1 MTGGTTVLVVDDEK
15 KIREI
20 LVSYL
25 EAYGYRVVSAGGGE
39 EALALFAKHP
49 VSVVLLDLM
58 LPGMTGEE
66 VCRRIR
72 EISSVPVIMITA
84 KIEEKD
90 VVHGL
95 SLGADDYVTKPF
107 GPREIVARVA
117 AVLRRT
123 GIAGGGAK
131 REAVYTRGEITVDTE
146 NRRVAKNGRPLVLT
160 PSEYRIMALL
170 ASRPEKVFS
179 RDEIIDAAKNDDFDG
194 VDRAIDVHIS
204 NLRQK
209 VEDNPKK
216 PRFIVTVYGMGYR
229 FGDAP

>member
-1 MTGGTTVLVVDDEK
+1 MTGGATVLVVDDEK

-25 EAYGYRVVSAGGGE
+25 EAYGYRAISAGGGE
-39 EALALFAKHP
+39 EALALFARHQI
-49 VSVVLLDLM
+49 SLVLLDLM

-72 EISSVPVIMITA
+72 EISSVPVIMVTA

-95 SLGADDYVTKPF
+95 SLGADDYVIKPF
-107 GPREIVARVA
+107 SPREIVARVA
-117 AVLRRT
+117 AVLRR
-123 GIAGGGAK
+123 AGTATGGAK
-131 REAVYTRGEITVDTE
+131 TGAVYSRGAITVDTE
-146 NRRVAKNGRPLVLT
+146 NRRVLKNGRPLALT
-160 PSEYRIMALL
+160 PSEYRITALL
-170 ASRPEKVFS
+170 AARPERVFS
-179 RDEIIDAAKNDDFDG
+179 RDEIIDAVKNDDFDG

-209 VEDNPKK
+209 VEDDPKR
-216 PRFIVTVYGMGYR
+216 PRVILTVYGMGYR